1 MTSRRGTM
9 STVRLKRL
17 SDFKGD
23 DVVLLAVDDGGLSAF
38 VEALIEAVQTG
49 TSRLQRRVRSHE
61 FVIVDDG
68 TTHIAIEDACALWR
82 LDRVKAR
89 EIFEKAQAL
98 GVDGHSGHH
107 YVDEISSP
115 ASTLVLSLNEYV
127 EPTWLTEG
135 RGPIFTDEDPD

>member
-1 MTSRRGTM
+1 M

-23 DVVLLAVDDGGLSAF
+23 DVVLLAVDDGGLAAF
-38 VEALIEAVQTG
+38 VAALMAALQTG
-49 TSRLQRRVRSHE
+49 TSRMQRRERSHE
-61 FVIVDDG
+61 FVTVDDG
-68 TTHIAIEDACALWR
+68 TTHIAIDDACALWR

-89 EIFEKAQAL
+89 KIIAKAKVL
-98 GVDGHSGHH
+98 GVDGQSGHH

-115 ASTLVLSLNEYV
+115 ATTLVLSLNEYL

-135 RGPIFTDEDPD
+135 RGPIFTDDDPD

>member
-1 MTSRRGTM
+1 M

-23 DVVLLAVDDGGLSAF
+23 DVVLLAVDDGGLA
-38 VEALIEAVQTG
+38 ALVAALMAALQTG
-49 TSRLQRRVRSHE
+49 TSRMQRRERSHE

-68 TTHIAIEDACALWR
+68 ITHIAIDDACALWR

-89 EIFEKAQAL
+89 EIIAKAKVL
-98 GVDGHSGHH
+98 GVDGQSGHH

-115 ASTLVLSLNEYV
+115 APTLVLSLNEYL
-127 EPTWLTEG
+127 EPTWHG
-135 RGPIFTDEDPD
+135 IARG